1 MEVLRDFK
9 VLKILN
15 NSACIV
21 LKDGQEMI
29 LLGKGIAF
37 NLKTDVYCN
46 HLDGIEKKYILNS
59 TTNKLRDI
67 FEKYDNLDTNISLDV
82 LRYLQIKKI
91 SMPKL
96 IAFLDHLS
104 IMLKRVTCKQSIEN
118 PFHLET
124 KTLYKQSYQKASDLC
139 RFLNDKYELNIPL
152 EEVSFLA
159 LHIENFN
166 KDSEK
171 INITIMNKTMIDIK
185 DLLLRYNLCFE
196 EDSIDY
202 TRFITHLRFTI
213 ARISNGERNDM
224 IFHSVDYKKY
234 NLEYKIAKEIS
245 KIISENLKTEVDD
258 KEIDLL
264 MLHIHRFVLKK

>member
-1 MEVLRDFK
+1 MEVLKDFK

-21 LKDGQEMI
+21 SKDNREMI

-37 NLKTDVYCN
+37 NLKVNSFYET
-46 HLDGIEKKYILNS
+46 LSGIEKKYILND
-59 TTNKLRDI
+59 TTNKLKDI

-91 SMPKL
+91 KMSKL

-124 KTLYKQSYQKASDLC
+124 KTLYKQSYQKAFDLC
-139 RFLNDKYELNIPL
+139 RFLNDKYDLNIPS
-152 EEVSFLA
+152 EEASFLA

-166 KDSEK
+166 VNKEVV
-171 INITIMNKTMIDIK
+171 NIVTMNKIMVDIK
-185 DLLLRYNLCFE
+185 ELLAKYNLDFTE
-196 EDSIDY
+196 ESIDY

-213 ARISNGERNDM
+213 ARILNDE
-224 IFHSVDYKKY
+224 INEYILNPIDYEKY
-234 NLEYKIAKEIS
+234 NLEHEIAKGIF
-245 KIISENLKTEVDD
+245 KIIKDHLKKEVDNR
-258 KEIDLL
+258 EIDLL
-264 MLHIHRFVLKK
+264 ILHVHRFVLKK